1 MSKDVI
7 GIRPGTRIVSSGRSE
22 DELLEA
28 LSEMGYPS
36 PEILLSRFDEYKDWV
51 DTRTD
56 SKFKKVQYV
65 GKDGDR
71 MVDDIATPYSL
82 SGFITYCRRQG
93 YPSPRPILDGKY
105 NEAPGFADAVLDIRT
120 EVEADNI
127 TGAMV
132 GAYNANLA
140 ARIHGLADSS
150 RMEVNQEIHTTSNTT
165 INLAALSLDDLRAL
179 RQIGRKTKGGAD
191 PAPQPQ
197 ALPSPAPELEA
208 AGQTGIKALEFSMDD
223 LELATG
229 ERYEPEGTT
238 LPPVALEQRGDK
250 EEAGDE

>member
-1 MSKDVI
+1 
-7 GIRPGTRIVSSGRSE
+7 
-22 DELLEA
+22 
-28 LSEMGYPS
+28 
-36 PEILLSRFDEYKDWV
+36 
-51 DTRTD
+51 
-56 SKFKKVQYV
+56 
-65 GKDGDR
+65 
-71 MVDDIATPYSL
+71 
-82 SGFITYCRRQG
+82 
-93 YPSPRPILDGKY
+93 
-105 NEAPGFADAVLDIRT
+105 LDIRT

-191 PAPQPQ
+191 PATQPQ

-208 AGQTGIKALEFSMDD
+208 AGLTGIKALEFSMDD

-238 LPPVALEQRGDK
+238 PPPVALEQRGDK
-250 EEAGDE
+250 GEADDE